1 MKMRLTICLLFFVLC
16 GSAFTA
22 QSQTATQT
30 TQGITKL
37 SVDPATTGDPIAVGT
52 NDTRISTSTGGRA
65 VVANQFAGA
74 DLGAKIN
81 AADAALGASSGI
93 IHVYG
98 GGTLAT
104 KVQLNSYHTLHFHD
118 GTYTLD
124 SDPAEGLAN
133 EFGFIRLYDHTS
145 VRGDGW
151 GTIILEPD
159 ILNRPKVFEP
169 YVSGTYTDGY
179 FFRGKA
185 QDIIIR
191 DLQIKGVHTQASN
204 GTYSTVELG
213 NCHNCSVDRLFLN
226 QTTANGI
233 TIGGSGLA
241 GNHADGVTVTNC
253 LLYQVQNQGINIV
266 NGRNVHISHNTI
278 KSHGRLS
285 GSNGTGIDLETN
297 IPEDIM
303 QSVNIIGNLLDFRD
317 SSLSPAGNGI
327 AVQNSGT
334 DNFGP
339 VKVEGNTLIGAN
351 LNSTDAGKMSIGV
364 FVGASTRNV
373 SVISN
378 TIQRTGQ
385 EGIISYGTQ
394 IDISGNHLVSAGD
407 LYHYP
412 IALYGTYTRVHDNNV
427 QVDELATYTFNGLG
441 EYTGANNNIF
451 ANNIAN
457 TISIVGA
464 SSRAPVNVSSAG
476 VATLTSPV
484 LAGTISVT
492 GTVSGGLTVSGT
504 TVSDALRLSPTA
516 FASLG
521 TPANG
526 TLMYCSDCAKA
537 TPCASGGTGALAKRL
552 NNAWDCD

>member
-1 MKMRLTICLLFFVLC
+1 MKLRLTICLLFFVLC

-22 QSQTATQT
+22 RSQTATQT

-81 AADAALGASSGI
+81 AADAALGTSPGI

-98 GGTLAT
+98 GGTLTT
-104 KVQLNSYHTLHFHD
+104 KVHLTSYHTLHFHD
-118 GTYTLD
+118 GTYTLI
-124 SDPAEGLAN
+124 SDWAEGILT
-133 EFGFIRLYDHTS
+133 EFGYIRLDDHTT

-151 GTIILEPD
+151 GTIIEEPNL
-159 ILNRPKVFEP
+159 LNRPKVFEP
-169 YVSGTYTDGY
+169 YISGTQISGY
-179 FFRGKA
+179 YFAGKA
-185 QDIIIR
+185 KEITIR
-191 DLQIKGVHTQASN
+191 DLQIKGIHTQASN

-213 NCHNCSVDRLFLN
+213 NCHNCTVDRLFLN
-226 QTTANGI
+226 QTTGNGI
-233 TIGGSGLA
+233 TIGGGGYV

-266 NGRNVHISHNTI
+266 NGRNVHISHNTL
-278 KSHGRLS
+278 KSHGRIA

-297 IPEDIM
+297 TPLDIM
-303 QSVNIIGNLLDFRD
+303 QSVNIIGNVLDFRD
-317 SSLSPAGNGI
+317 SLQSAAGNGI

-334 DNFGP
+334 PNFGP

-351 LNSTDAGKMSIGV
+351 LNSTDAGKMTIGV

-373 SVISN
+373 SVIGN

-385 EGIISYGTQ
+385 EGIISYGNQ
-394 IDISGNHLVSAGD
+394 IDISGNHLISAGD

-412 IALYGTYTRVHDNNV
+412 IALYGQNTRVHDNNV

-441 EYTGANNNIF
+441 EYAGANNNIF

-457 TISIVGA
+457 TISLLGA

-504 TVSDALRLSPTA
+504 TASDAIRLTPTA
-516 FASLG
+516 LANLG
-521 TPANG
+521 TQSDG
-526 TLMYCSDCAKA
+526 TLMYCSDCAKT
-537 TPCASGGTGALAKRL
+537 TPCTGGGAGALAKRL
-552 NNAWDCD
+552 NSAWDCN